1 MITLRYPKYYEQ
13 FACIAGACEDTC
25 CAGWEIDIDDE
36 SYQKYMQIPGEFGEK
51 IRANIRE
58 YETDDEDVY
67 ESHGFV
73 LKEDRRCP
81 FLNQDNLCEMILT
94 LGEDAICDVCANTP
108 RNFFE
113 YDHTREISLSP
124 SCAEAGRLLFGSA
137 QKISFGEKQIEEEI
151 DLDESKEELLI
162 ANNVR
167 YARDHSITILQ
178 DRTYPL
184 EQRIVTFLFYA
195 KEVQAC
201 MNEEAYDAIPEIDYL
216 AICQKA
222 DAFCEQMQNEKKA
235 DRMAATEEAFS
246 YYQKRMESFGGMESI
261 DREWEENFGKVKV
274 CFQKDQSSINIEK
287 SYLEEKEIFL
297 HDLQENKRAYEQE
310 HWIVYNAFL
319 FLIRCLDDNNFW
331 GKAQCITAAFLL
343 VQDMGLC
350 RYLEKQHTFTKED
363 RVDLTRIYAKEVEHS
378 EVNIE
383 YLEDEFLFEDI
394 YTLEELCKQVLL

>member
-1 MITLRYPKYYEQ
+1 MMKAIKNICR
-13 FACIAGACEDTC
+13 FRED
-25 CAGWEIDIDDE
+25 
-36 SYQKYMQIPGEFGEK
+36 SGEK

-137 QKISFGEKQIEEEI
+137 QKISFREKQIEEEI

-167 YARDHSITILQ
+167 YARDHSISILQ
-178 DRTYPL
+178 NRTYPL

-222 DAFCEQMQNEKKA
+222 DAFCRARFKTKRKQIEWQLQKKLF
-235 DRMAATEEAFS
+235 RIT
-246 YYQKRMESFGGMESI
+246 K
-261 DREWEENFGKVKV
+261 REWNRLAGWKVLIGNGKK
-274 CFQKDQSSINIEK
+274 
-287 SYLEEKEIFL
+287 
-297 HDLQENKRAYEQE
+297 
-310 HWIVYNAFL
+310 
-319 FLIRCLDDNNFW
+319 
-331 GKAQCITAAFLL
+331 T
-343 VQDMGLC
+343 
-350 RYLEKQHTFTKED
+350 LEK
-363 RVDLTRIYAKEVEHS
+363 
-378 EVNIE
+378 
-383 YLEDEFLFEDI
+383 
-394 YTLEELCKQVLL
+394 

>member
-124 SCAEAGRLLFGSA
+124 SCA
-137 QKISFGEKQIEEEI
+137 
-151 DLDESKEELLI
+151 D
-162 ANNVR
+162 
-167 YARDHSITILQ
+167 Q
-178 DRTYPL
+178 D
-184 EQRIVTFLFYA
+184 
-195 KEVQAC
+195 
-201 MNEEAYDAIPEIDYL
+201 
-216 AICQKA
+216 
-222 DAFCEQMQNEKKA
+222 
-235 DRMAATEEAFS
+235 
-246 YYQKRMESFGGMESI
+246 
-261 DREWEENFGKVKV
+261 V
-274 CFQKDQSSINIEK
+274 C
-287 SYLEEKEIFL
+287 Y
-297 HDLQENKRAYEQE
+297 
-310 HWIVYNAFL
+310 
-319 FLIRCLDDNNFW
+319 
-331 GKAQCITAAFLL
+331 L
-343 VQDMGLC
+343 VQPK
-350 RYLEKQHTFTKED
+350 R
-363 RVDLTRIYAKEVEHS
+363 
-378 EVNIE
+378 
-383 YLEDEFLFEDI
+383 FLSG
-394 YTLEELCKQVLL
+394 KNR